1 MKFFLIL
8 ALLVLVYAFGKFFHL
23 PALVTI
29 FIFGLFLSNVHILL
43 PNFMKKYLDLNQTEK
58 GLHEFHILTAESTF
72 LVKTFFFLFFGFS
85 ISLTQFNSLNPFICG
100 FLIFSIML
108 LIRYVYFT
116 VSTLRIKPSAL
127 VYMSPRGLISIL
139 LFLQIKEISFI
150 DPSNSI
156 IDERVLLIVILLSM
170 VIMTQ
175 GTMKK
180 SKEGPE
186 ADPTESI
193 EDVSTNSLDEF
204 LDGIADDKDD
214 LT

>member
-1 MKFFLIL
+1 
-8 ALLVLVYAFGKFFHL
+8 
-23 PALVTI
+23 
-29 FIFGLFLSNVHILL
+29 
-43 PNFMKKYLDLNQTEK
+43 
-58 GLHEFHILTAESTF
+58 
-72 LVKTFFFLFFGFS
+72 
-85 ISLTQFNSLNPFICG
+85 
-100 FLIFSIML
+100 ML

>member
-1 MKFFLIL
+1 MI
-8 ALLVLVYAFGKFFHL
+8 V
-23 PALVTI
+23 
-29 FIFGLFLSNVHILL
+29 
-43 PNFMKKYLDLNQTEK
+43 D
-58 GLHEFHILTAESTF
+58 
-72 LVKTFFFLFFGFS
+72 
-85 ISLTQFNSLNPFICG
+85 
-100 FLIFSIML
+100 
-108 LIRYVYFT
+108 
-116 VSTLRIKPSAL
+116 
-127 VYMSPRGLISIL
+127 
-139 LFLQIKEISFI
+139 
-150 DPSNSI
+150 
-156 IDERVLLIVILLSM
+156 VLLIVILLSM